1 MGFYG
6 RLSYIVRNSF
16 RMLEFYHFMKGLHE
30 YIHCTNPITCR
41 FYNFLCQSKIFC
53 LKITKTLTRCRSSL
67 PVTAAQD
74 IRMIYFL
81 QCLSGDFQ
89 KENSSATK
97 ENKRASRKR
106 NQEAKLHKF
115 FIVSFSNELWI
126 NKPES
131 LFFIWFCVL
140 SKWSHHF
147 FLAKRLSVVL
157 SGWQENSALV
167 FFVLC
172 ESLKSL
178 ENVENRYLRWWE
190 FIVSFFFKSKIE

>member
-67 PVTAAQD
+67 PVTAAKD

-89 KENSSATK
+89 KETVQQLKKIREHQGNEIRRQNYINFLSSVLAT
-97 ENKRASRKR
+97 NY
-106 NQEAKLHKF
+106 
-115 FIVSFSNELWI
+115 ELTNLKVYFLYDFVCYQSDRI
-126 NKPES
+126 
-131 LFFIWFCVL
+131 I
-140 SKWSHHF
+140 F
-147 FLAKRLSVVL
+147 FLQK
-157 SGWQENSALV
+157 GFQ
-167 FFVLC
+167 
-172 ESLKSL
+172 
-178 ENVENRYLRWWE
+178 
-190 FIVSFFFKSKIE
+190 

>member
-67 PVTAAQD
+67 PVTAAKD

-115 FIVSFSNELWI
+115 FIVSFSNEL
-126 NKPES
+126 
-131 LFFIWFCVL
+131 
-140 SKWSHHF
+140 
-147 FLAKRLSVVL
+147 
-157 SGWQENSALV
+157 
-167 FFVLC
+167 
-172 ESLKSL
+172 
-178 ENVENRYLRWWE
+178 
-190 FIVSFFFKSKIE
+190 